1 MKDNLKPA
9 SFILRNSKGHPDFV
23 MTMLVAVILATFLVI
38 LFWMWMNTRAMDVA
52 AINPNLETEV
62 LVQLKDFNETSR
74 YIILGLFSSVFSLAG
89 AYYLRRM
96 SQDKGQTAIE
106 KARLEQGLSD
116 SDSEANSGL
125 LAPEQSTLMD
135 SNYDDGEE
143 DI

>member
-1 MKDNLKPA
+1 MKDNMKPA
-9 SFILRNSKGHPDFV
+9 GFLLRNSKGHPDFI

-38 LFWMWMNTRAMDVA
+38 LFWMWMNTRAMDMAVK
-52 AINPNLETEV
+52 PNLGTGI
-62 LVQLKDFNETSR
+62 LDQLKDFNKTSQL
-74 YIILGLFSSVFSLAG
+74 IILGLFSSVFSLAG

-96 SQDKGQTAIE
+96 SQDKEQTAIE
-106 KARLEQGLSD
+106 KVRLEQGLID

-135 SNYDDGEE
+135 RNYDDGEE